1 MSAEPYVVRRLGL
14 AQVIPLVVFVGWLAL
29 LQVAGFDFPTGIIVV
44 VAVYVVVSTA
54 LTLDRL
60 RIDEKGVRMRP
71 AGRIGWE
78 HIDHVTARGFE
89 LDPARVDQSRSR
101 LLRGRRL
108 LLGKAG
114 QRRVLLRHVRRR
126 PERLIR
132 DFGRRVLAG
141 GRVLRD
147 LRIVGRDVGHARS
160 PTRSV
165 SGAPHGR
172 STSGSTTEPSSRCPF
187 SSRAIMC
194 RHVTAVP
201 LSVATWRGPPPSGR

>member
-44 VAVYVVVSTA
+44 VAAYVVVSTA

-89 LDPARVDQSRSR
+89 LDPARVDQAARAYSDAGGSFS
-101 LLRGRRL
+101 GMP
-108 LLGKAG
+108 G

-132 DFGRRVLAG
+132 RPRASSRPRAG
-141 GRVLRD
+141 GSSGISGSSGVMSVMRAPLPAASPAHPTGAAPRAA
-147 LRIVGRDVGHARS
+147 RPSRPRAARS
-160 PTRSV
+160 RAARSC
-165 SGAPHGR
+165 AA
-172 STSGSTTEPSSRCPF
+172 TSPP
-187 SSRAIMC
+187 C
-194 RHVTAVP
+194 R
-201 LSVATWRGPPPSGR
+201 